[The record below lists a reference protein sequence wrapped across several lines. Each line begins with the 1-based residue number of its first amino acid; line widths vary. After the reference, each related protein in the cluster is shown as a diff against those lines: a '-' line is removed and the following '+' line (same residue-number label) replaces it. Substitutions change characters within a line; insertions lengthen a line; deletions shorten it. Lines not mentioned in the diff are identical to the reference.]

1 MQVWVSQILGD
12 DHFKRMPR
20 VTVSVARWRTLT
32 AQIPWMPSICQK
44 LKPLTGYGDVSI
56 WVNILEWDIKLQK
69 KKNKKKKKYK
79 RVYWLKLFL
88 RWAIWP
94 MDFPVLGLMKIILMP
109 FISYCA
115 KYTYRYLILISNHR
129 KVRYCKNLK
138 LKIQYFII
146 GATKLT
152 FI

>member
-20 VTVSVARWRTLT
+20 VTISVARWRTLT

-69 KKNKKKKKYK
+69 KKNKKKKKIQTCLLIETVSQVSDMTYG
-79 RVYWLKLFL
+79 LSGT
-88 RWAIWP
+88 WAHEDYFDAIHIVLCKIYI
-94 MDFPVLGLMKIILMP
+94 PV
-109 FISYCA
+109 SYFD
-115 KYTYRYLILISNHR
+115 K
-129 KVRYCKNLK
+129 
-138 LKIQYFII
+138 
-146 GATKLT
+146 
-152 FI
+152 